1 MITRKNGNSLWQ
13 VYFLFADPCVAVM
26 PMEMTRPSSPQILSM
41 LSCWCS
47 CFISPNPLSFF
58 VWGGWVEMH
67 IFLSLQPTPIP
78 TNVHVLSS
86 VLFPSLLH
94 PKVELRSC
102 PHTQTLTLYSV
113 KRSVFSWTLLGGVIT
128 SQWPGMWGQEWG
140 IETSFRLRIMD
151 YLPNRFLSLKRVFYL
166 TCRMHTYVEF
176 FCLYR

>member
-26 PMEMTRPSSPQILSM
+26 PMEMTRPSSPKILSM

-113 KRSVFSWTLLGGVIT
+113 KRSVFSWTLLGGWSRHNDRACEGRNGESKLV
-128 SQWPGMWGQEWG
+128 SDWE
-140 IETSFRLRIMD
+140 LRTT
-151 YLPNRFLSLKRVFYL
+151 YPTGFYP
-166 TCRMHTYVEF
+166 
-176 FCLYR
+176 